1 MIGGKTMYTF
11 EEIIGNEQIIKQI
24 QYAIQKK
31 QISHAYI
38 IHGTEGSGKT
48 LLANTMSKTLQC
60 EKQGITPCNEC
71 ISCHTFD
78 SRNHTDI
85 FYISPQKDKNS
96 ISVEDI
102 RQQLI
107 KNMEIKQYHYAFK
120 IFIIEKADTMT
131 VQAQNALLK
140 TLEEPPHYGIIF
152 LLANNIDKFL
162 STILSRCFVI
172 KLRPIPSNDIEQ
184 YIIQHNLAQKENAN
198 MIAEY
203 AQGSIGKAIEM
214 ANSETFY
221 NMRED
226 IISKLLSIKN
236 KNLSEVLTMA
246 KELEIYK
253 QNQQFLDFI
262 YLWYRDLLVYI
273 KCNDIKYII
282 QKDQQKNI
290 IAQCKDEK
298 EDDIIQKI
306 QAVWQAKQQLYSN
319 SNFQLTM
326 EVMLMKLKES

>member
-1 MIGGKTMYTF
+1 MYTF
-11 EEIIGNEQIIKQI
+11 EEIIGNEQMIKQI
-24 QYAIQKK
+24 QRAIQKK

-48 LLANTMSKTLQC
+48 LLANTISKTLQC

-78 SRNHTDI
+78 NQNHTDI

-131 VQAQNALLK
+131 IQAQNALLK

-162 STILSRCFVI
+162 PTILSRCFVI

-184 YIIQHNLAQKENAN
+184 YIIQHNLAQKENAS

-203 AQGSIGKAIEM
+203 AQGSVGKAIEM

-226 IISKLLSIKN
+226 IISKLLSIK
-236 KNLSEVLTMA
+236 
-246 KELEIYK
+246 
-253 QNQQFLDFI
+253 
-262 YLWYRDLLVYI
+262 WYRDLLVYI

-290 IAQCKDEK
+290 IAQCKNEK
-298 EDDIIQKI
+298 EDTIIQKI